1 VRSGGETALKSIAF
15 GQQGLSGDEL
25 ALLLDAARAGT
36 FRMDVDTGELRWSD
50 SLAALTGV
58 RADQAPAT
66 FEAFLERVHPDDR
79 ACLREAVAATSPD
92 GQPSQ
97 HEMRVGW
104 PDGAVHWYDS
114 RWRQVHDEEG
124 RATIVGIV
132 RLVDAE
138 QAALQQSRLLADISV
153 ALDASLDMDGTLE
166 AVADLCVRTIAD
178 WCVIDLVDDDGRLR
192 NVAVAHVDPA
202 RAALARKMRERYPP
216 ERDGPGGAAHVVR
229 TGKPE
234 LIAQVDPQ
242 RLEHWT
248 VDAEHLELV
257 NALDASSV
265 LLVPL
270 RARGRVFGAL
280 SLVRTRER
288 PPFTEDDV
296 AFATEV
302 AARAALAV
310 DNARLYGE
318 ARSQERTSSE
328 ATALLDALIAAAPI
342 GMGFLDSEFR
352 FVRVNDAMAEIHGVP
367 AIDHLGRTVREV
379 LPDMGEAVE
388 AALARVA
395 SSGEALVGVQLR
407 GETPRE
413 PGRTRRYL
421 GNYYPVALGRG
432 ERLGIGATIVDVTD
446 RAEAAEAVRAQRDLY
461 EALMRAQS
469 ELGQAF
475 VLLEGERI
483 VYANAATEVLTGRTA
498 EELAALPSLFALL
511 PEDVHRVVGARLVG
525 ARAGREPDGAPF
537 RTQIVRPDGTR
548 VPIEAAGRRLGP
560 EMADRLVIIARDISD
575 RVAQERELQR
585 VLEVEQAA
593 RRASE
598 AAHARV
604 RLLADASALLERSL
618 SSDEALQQL
627 AELLVAR
634 VADACT
640 LDVVDHDGALR
651 RAGADARAPDGR
663 RRLMALAGDPRV
675 VRALEA
681 EQATFL
687 EDLGAHGDA
696 VLGQSATLVPLI
708 ARGRAVGVLSLGWRD
723 VGRRPARDE
732 WSLIEALAQRIA
744 LAVDGAVQ
752 YRERAHVAQ
761 TLQASLLPAAL
772 PEVPR
777 ADVAAEY
784 LAAGEGMEVGGDFYD
799 VFALDDGAFAMVI
812 GDVLG
817 KGAEAAAVTA
827 LARYTLRAV
836 AGRSPSPAATL
847 AALNDEMLR
856 QSADRRFVT
865 AVLARLEPL
874 DGGGARLVVACGGH
888 PPPVVLRAGGGGEVV
903 GVPGTLLGVEPEI
916 HIADCEARLDVGDAL
931 VLYTDGVTEARRD
944 RPLTPQALADLLA
957 ARRAEGAGQL
967 AREVVRLAEEGA
979 SGPLRDDLAVLAV
992 VLR

>member
-1 VRSGGETALKSIAF
+1 VF

-25 ALLLDAARAGT
+25 ALVLDAARAGT
-36 FRMDVDTGELRWSD
+36 FRMDVATGQLRWSD

-58 RADQAPAT
+58 GADQAPAS
-66 FEAFLERVHPDDR
+66 FAAFLERVHPDDR
-79 ACLREAVAATSPD
+79 AGLEAAMEATPPD
-92 GQPSQ
+92 GEASQ
-97 HEMRVGW
+97 HEVRVIW

-114 RWRQVHDEEG
+114 RWRLVYDDEG
-124 RATIVGIV
+124 RGAIVGIA
-132 RLVDAE
+132 RLVDGE
-138 QAALQQSRLLADISV
+138 HTALQQSRLLADISH
-153 ALDASLDMDGTLE
+153 ALDASLDLDGTLS

-178 WCVIDLVDDDGRLR
+178 WCVIDLVDGESGLR
-192 NVAVAHVDPA
+192 NVAVAHVDQA
-202 RAALARKMRERYPP
+202 KAALARRMRERYPP
-216 ERDGPGGAAHVVR
+216 ERDGPGGAAHVVH
-229 TGKPE
+229 TGQPE
-234 LIAQVDPQ
+234 LIAQVEPR
-242 RLEHWT
+242 RLEEWT
-248 VDAEHLELV
+248 VDDEHLELV
-257 NALDASSV
+257 NTLDANSV
-265 LLVPL
+265 LIVPL
-270 RARGRVFGAL
+270 RARGRVLGAL
-280 SLVRTRER
+280 SLVRTSER
-288 PPFTEDDV
+288 PPFTEGDV
-296 AFATEV
+296 GFAGEV

-379 LPDMGEAVE
+379 LPGMGEDVE

-395 SSGEALVGVQLR
+395 KSGEALVGVQLR

-413 PGRTRRYL
+413 PGRKRRYL
-421 GNYYPVALGRG
+421 SNYYPVALGRG

-446 RAEAAEAVRAQRDLY
+446 RAEAAEAVRTQRDLY

-483 VYANAATEVLTGRTA
+483 VYANEATEVLTGRTA
-498 EELAALPSLFALL
+498 DELAALPSLFDLL
-511 PEDVHRVVGARLVG
+511 PEDVHRAVGARLVG
-525 ARAGREPDGAPF
+525 ARAGREPGGEPF
-537 RTQIVRPDGTR
+537 RTHVVRPNGTR

-560 EMADRLVIIARDISD
+560 EMADRLVIIARDITD
-575 RVAQERELQR
+575 RVAQERELHR
-585 VLEVEQAA
+585 VLEVEQSA

-618 SSDEALQQL
+618 SSDAALQQL

-634 VADACT
+634 VADACA
-640 LDVVDHDGALR
+640 LDIIDHAGQLR

-663 RRLMALAGDPRV
+663 RRLMELADDPHV
-675 VRALEA
+675 ARALEA
-681 EQATFL
+681 GQATFL
-687 EDLGAHGDA
+687 EDLGARGDT
-696 VLGQSATLVPLI
+696 VLGHSATLVPLI

-723 VGRRPARDE
+723 AGRRPARDE

-744 LAVDGAVQ
+744 LAVDGAIQ
-752 YRERAHVAQ
+752 YRQRAHVAQ
-761 TLQASLLPAAL
+761 TLQASLLPSAL
-772 PEVPR
+772 PKIPG

-784 LAAGEGMEVGGDFYD
+784 LPAGEGMEVGGDFYD
-799 VFALDDGAFAMVI
+799 VFALDDGAFALVI

-865 AVLARLEPL
+865 AVLARLEPQRA
-874 DGGGARLVVACGGH
+874 GGARLVVACGGH
-888 PPPVVLRAGGGGEVV
+888 PPPVVLRCADGGEVV
-903 GVPGTLLGVEPEI
+903 GVPGTLLGVEPEV
-916 HIADCEARLDVGDAL
+916 HIEDRETLLRPGDAL

-944 RPLTPQALADLLA
+944 RPLSPQALADLLA
-957 ARRAEGAGQL
+957 PRHADGAGRL
-967 AREVVRLAEEGA
+967 AREVVLLAEEGA
-979 SGPLRDDLAVLAV
+979 PGPLRDDLAVLAV
-992 VLR
+992 AMSG

>member
-1 VRSGGETALKSIAF
+1 M
-15 GQQGLSGDEL
+15 
-25 ALLLDAARAGT
+25 LDAARAGT
-36 FRMDVDTGELRWSD
+36 FRMDVASGELRWSD

-58 RADQAPAT
+58 AADQAPPT
-66 FEAFLERVHPDDR
+66 FEAFLQRVHPDDR
-79 ACLREAVAATSPD
+79 ACLEAAVAATSPD
-92 GQPSQ
+92 GETSQ
-97 HEMRVGW
+97 HEARVIW

-114 RWRQVHDEEG
+114 RWRLVVDEDG
-124 RATIVGIV
+124 RGTIVGIA

-138 QAALQQSRLLADISV
+138 HTALQQTRLLADISA
-153 ALDASLDMDGTLE
+153 ALDASLDMDATLE

-178 WCVIDLVDDDGRLR
+178 WCVIDLADAELGLR

-202 RAALARKMRERYPP
+202 RAALARRMRERYPP
-216 ERDGPGGAAHVVR
+216 ERDGPGGAAYVVH
-229 TGKPE
+229 TGQPE
-234 LIAQVDPQ
+234 LIAQVDRE

-248 VDAEHLELV
+248 VDAEHLEMV
-257 NALDASSV
+257 DTLDASSV
-265 LLVPL
+265 LIVPL
-270 RARGRVFGAL
+270 LARGRVLGAI

-288 PPFTEDDV
+288 PPYAEDDV
-296 AFATEV
+296 TFAGEV

-318 ARSQERTSSE
+318 ARAQERTSGE

-342 GMGFLDSEFR
+342 GMAFLDSEFR
-352 FVRVNDAMAEIHGVP
+352 YVRVNDAMAEIHGVP
-367 AIDHLGRTVREV
+367 AIDHLGRTAREV
-379 LPDMGEAVE
+379 LPEMGEEVE

-395 SSGEALVGVQLR
+395 NSGEALVGVQLK

-421 GNYYPVALGRG
+421 SNYYPVALGRG

-446 RAEAAEAVRAQRDLY
+446 RAEAAETVRAQRDLY

-511 PEDVHRVVGARLVG
+511 PEEVHRAVGSRLVG
-525 ARAGREPDGAPF
+525 ARAGREPGEQPF
-537 RTQIVRPDGTR
+537 RTYVVRPNGTR

-575 RVAQERELQR
+575 RVAQERELHH
-585 VLEVEQAA
+585 VLEVEQSA

-604 RLLADASALLERSL
+604 RLLADASALLERSM

-634 VADACT
+634 VADACA
-640 LDVVDHDGALR
+640 LDVVDHTGALR
-651 RAGADARAPDGR
+651 RAGADARVPDGR
-663 RRLMALAGDPRV
+663 RRLMAIAPDPRV
-675 VRALEA
+675 ARALEA

-687 EDLGAHGDA
+687 EDLGAQADT

-723 VGRRPARDE
+723 AGRRPARDE

-744 LAVDGAVQ
+744 LAVDGAAQ

-772 PEVPR
+772 PDIPGV
-777 ADVAAEY
+777 DVAAEY

-799 VFALDDGAFAMVI
+799 VFALDDGAWALVI

-836 AGRSPSPAATL
+836 AGHSPSPEATL
-847 AALNDEMLR
+847 TALNDEMLR
-856 QSADRRFVT
+856 QSAGRRFVT
-865 AVLARLEPL
+865 TVLARLEPRP
-874 DGGGARLVVACGGH
+874 DGSARLVVACGGH
-888 PPPVVLRAGGGGEVV
+888 PPPVALRAGG
-903 GVPGTLLGVEPEI
+903 
-916 HIADCEARLDVGDAL
+916 A
-931 VLYTDGVTEARRD
+931 
-944 RPLTPQALADLLA
+944 
-957 ARRAEGAGQL
+957 
-967 AREVVRLAEEGA
+967 
-979 SGPLRDDLAVLAV
+979 
-992 VLR
+992 

>member
-1 VRSGGETALKSIAF
+1 LV
-15 GQQGLSGDEL
+15 
-25 ALLLDAARAGT
+25 LDAARAGT
-36 FRMDVDTGELRWSD
+36 FRMDVASGELRWSD

-58 RADQAPAT
+58 AADQAPPT
-66 FEAFLERVHPDDR
+66 FEAFLQRVHPDDR
-79 ACLREAVAATSPD
+79 TCLEAAVAATSPD
-92 GQPSQ
+92 GETSQ
-97 HEMRVGW
+97 HEARVIW

-114 RWRQVHDEEG
+114 RWRLVVDEDG
-124 RATIVGIV
+124 RGTIVGIA

-138 QAALQQSRLLADISV
+138 HTALQQTRLLADISA
-153 ALDASLDMDGTLE
+153 ALDASLDMDATLE

-178 WCVIDLVDDDGRLR
+178 WCVIDLADAERGLR

-202 RAALARKMRERYPP
+202 RAALARRMRERYPP
-216 ERDGPGGAAHVVR
+216 ERDGPGGAAHVVQ
-229 TGKPE
+229 TGQPE
-234 LIAQVDPQ
+234 LIAQVDRE

-248 VDAEHLELV
+248 VDAEHLEMV
-257 NALDASSV
+257 DTLDASSV
-265 LLVPL
+265 LIVPL
-270 RARGRVFGAL
+270 RARGRVLGAI

-288 PPFTEDDV
+288 PPYAEDDV
-296 AFATEV
+296 TFAGEV

-318 ARSQERTSSE
+318 ARAQERTSGE

-342 GMGFLDSEFR
+342 GMAFLDSEFR
-352 FVRVNDAMAEIHGVP
+352 YVRVNDAMAEIHGVP
-367 AIDHLGRTVREV
+367 AIDHLGRTAREV
-379 LPDMGEAVE
+379 LPEMGEEVE

-395 SSGEALVGVQLR
+395 KSGEALVGVQLK

-421 GNYYPVALGRG
+421 SNYYPVALGRG

-511 PEDVHRVVGARLVG
+511 PEEVHRAVGSRLVG
-525 ARAGREPDGAPF
+525 ARAGREPGEQPF
-537 RTQIVRPDGTR
+537 RTHIVRPNGTR

-575 RVAQERELQR
+575 RVAQERELHR
-585 VLEVEQAA
+585 VLEVEQSA

-604 RLLADASALLERSL
+604 RLLADASALLERSM
-618 SSDEALQQL
+618 SSDEALQQV

-634 VADACT
+634 VADACA
-640 LDVVDHDGALR
+640 LDVVDHTGALR
-651 RAGADARAPDGR
+651 RAGADARVPDGR
-663 RRLMALAGDPRV
+663 RRLMGIAPDPRV
-675 VRALEA
+675 ARALEA
-681 EQATFL
+681 EQATFV
-687 EDLGAHGDA
+687 EDLGAQADT

-723 VGRRPARDE
+723 AGRRPARDE

-744 LAVDGAVQ
+744 LAVDGAAQ

-772 PEVPR
+772 PDIPG

-799 VFALDDGAFAMVI
+799 VFALDDGAWALVI

-836 AGRSPSPAATL
+836 AGHSPSPAATL
-847 AALNDEMLR
+847 MALNDEMLR

-874 DGGGARLVVACGGH
+874 ASGGARLIVACGGH
-888 PPPVVLRAGGGGEVV
+888 PPPVVLRGGGSGEVA
-903 GVPGTLLGVEPEI
+903 GVPGTLLGVEAGV
-916 HIADCEARLDVGDAL
+916 HIEDRELRLEPGDAL

-944 RPLTPQALADLLA
+944 RPLSPQALADALAPRHADGA
-957 ARRAEGAGQL
+957 ARV

-979 SGPLRDDLAVLAV
+979 AGPLRDDLAVLAV
-992 VLR
+992 ALENI

>member
-1 VRSGGETALKSIAF
+1 V
-15 GQQGLSGDEL
+15 
-25 ALLLDAARAGT
+25 LDVVRAGT
-36 FRMDVDTGELRWSD
+36 FRMDVATGDLRWSD

-58 RADQAPAT
+58 AADQAPPT

-79 ACLREAVAATSPD
+79 AGLEAAVAATSPD
-92 GQPSQ
+92 GQTTQ
-97 HEMRVGW
+97 HEVRVTW

-114 RWRQVHDEEG
+114 RWRLVFDEDG
-124 RATIVGIV
+124 RGTIVGIA

-138 QAALQQSRLLADISV
+138 HTALQQSRLLADISA
-153 ALDASLDMDGTLE
+153 ALDASLDMDATLE

-178 WCVIDLVDDDGRLR
+178 WCTIDLADAEAGLR
-192 NVAVAHVDPA
+192 NVAVSHVDPA
-202 RAALARKMRERYPP
+202 KVALARKMRERYPP
-216 ERDGPGGAAHVVR
+216 ELDGPDVGAPNVVR
-229 TGKPE
+229 TGEPE
-234 LIAQVDPQ
+234 LYAQVDQ
-242 RLEHWT
+242 HRLADWT
-248 VDAEHLELV
+248 VDEEHLELV
-257 NALDASSV
+257 NALDASSA
-265 LLVPL
+265 LIVPL
-270 RARGRVFGAL
+270 RARGRVLGAI

-288 PPFTEDDV
+288 PPYTDDDV
-296 AFATEV
+296 TFAAEV

-318 ARSQERTSSE
+318 ARAQERTSSE

-342 GMGFLDSEFR
+342 GMAFLDSDFR
-352 FVRVNDAMAEIHGVP
+352 YVRVNDAMAEIHGVP

-379 LPDMGEAVE
+379 LPEMGEEVE

-395 SSGEALVGVQLR
+395 KSGEALVGVQLR
-407 GETPRE
+407 GATPRE

-421 GNYYPVALGRG
+421 SNYYPVALGRG

-483 VYANAATEVLTGRTA
+483 VYANEATERLTGRTA

-511 PEDVHRVVGARLVG
+511 PEEVHRAVGSRLVG
-525 ARAGREPDGAPF
+525 ARAGREPGGEPF
-537 RTQIVRPDGTR
+537 RSNIVRPNGTR

-575 RVAQERELQR
+575 RVAQERELHR
-585 VLEVEQAA
+585 VLEVEQSA

-634 VADACT
+634 VADACA
-640 LDVVDHDGALR
+640 LDVLDHGGTLR
-651 RAGADARAPDGR
+651 RAGADARVPDGR
-663 RRLMALAGDPRV
+663 RRLMAMDRDPRV
-675 VRALEA
+675 ARALES

-696 VLGQSATLVPLI
+696 VLGKSATLVPLI
-708 ARGRAVGVLSLGWRD
+708 AHGRPVGVLSLGWRD
-723 VGRRPARDE
+723 AGRRPARDE

-744 LAVDGAVQ
+744 LAVDGALQ

-761 TLQASLLPAAL
+761 TLQASLLPTAL
-772 PEVPR
+772 PDIPGV
-777 ADVAAEY
+777 DVAAEY
-784 LAAGEGMEVGGDFYD
+784 LAAEGMDVGGDFYD
-799 VFALDDGAFAMVI
+799 VFALDDGAWALVI

-836 AGRSPSPAATL
+836 AGHSPSPASTL
-847 AALNDEMLR
+847 ATLNDEMLR
-856 QSADRRFVT
+856 QRADRRFVT
-865 AVLARLEPL
+865 AVVARLEPQP
-874 DGGGARLVVACGGH
+874 GGGARLVVACGGH
-888 PPPVVLRAGGGGEVV
+888 PPPVVLRAGGAAEVI
-903 GVPGTLLGVEPEI
+903 GVPGTLLGVEPET
-916 HIADCEARLDVGDAL
+916 HIEDREARLDPGDAL

-944 RPLTPQALADLLA
+944 HPLTPQALAEALA
-957 ARRAEGAGQL
+957 PRHADGAHRL
-967 AREVVRLAEEGA
+967 AREVVRVAEDGA
-979 SGPLRDDLAVLAV
+979 PGPLRDDLAVLV
-992 VLR
+992 VALEGS

>member
-1 VRSGGETALKSIAF
+1 M
-15 GQQGLSGDEL
+15 SGDEL
-25 ALLLDAARAGT
+25 ALVLDAARAGT
-36 FRMDVDTGELRWSD
+36 FRMDVATGELRWSD

-58 RADQAPAT
+58 GADQAPAS

-79 ACLREAVAATSPD
+79 AGLTAAVAATSPD
-92 GQPSQ
+92 GETSQ
-97 HEMRVGW
+97 HDVRVIW
-104 PDGAVHWYDS
+104 PGGAVHWYDS
-114 RWRQVHDEEG
+114 RWRLVADEDG
-124 RATIVGIV
+124 RETIVGIA

-138 QAALQQSRLLADISV
+138 HAALQQSRLLADISA
-153 ALDASLDMDGTLE
+153 ALDASLDMDGTLA

-178 WCVIDLVDDDGRLR
+178 WCVIDLADPENGLR
-192 NVAVAHVDPA
+192 NVAVAHADPA
-202 RAALARKMRERYPP
+202 RVALARKMRERYPP
-216 ERDGPGGAAHVVR
+216 ERDGPGGAAHVVQ
-229 TGKPE
+229 TGRPE
-234 LIAQVDPQ
+234 LIARVDHD
-242 RLEHWT
+242 RLREWT

-257 NALDASSV
+257 DTLDASSV
-265 LLVPL
+265 LIVPL
-270 RARGRVFGAL
+270 RARGRVMGAI
-280 SLVRTRER
+280 SLVRTRVR

-296 AFATEV
+296 GFASEV
-302 AARAALAV
+302 ASRAALAL

-318 ARSQERTSSE
+318 ARAQERSSSE

-342 GMGFLDSEFR
+342 GMAFLDSEFR

-379 LPDMGEAVE
+379 LPDMGAEVE
-388 AALARVA
+388 AAIRRVA
-395 SSGEALVGVQLR
+395 QSGQALVGVQLR

-483 VYANAATEVLTGRTA
+483 VYANEATEVLTGRTA
-498 EELAALPSLFALL
+498 EELAALPSLFDLL
-511 PEDVHRVVGARLVG
+511 PEEVHRVVGARLIG
-525 ARAGREPDGAPF
+525 ARAGREPGSGEPF
-537 RTQIVRPDGTR
+537 RTHVVRPNGAL

-575 RVAQERELQR
+575 RVAQERELHR

-634 VADACT
+634 VADACA
-640 LDVVDHDGALR
+640 LDVVDRDGSLR

-663 RRLMALAGDPRV
+663 NRLMEMAGDPRV

-687 EDLGAHGDA
+687 EDLGAQGDT
-696 VLGQSATLVPLI
+696 VMGHSATLVPLI

-723 VGRRPARDE
+723 AGRRPARDE

-744 LAVDGAVQ
+744 LAVDGAAQ

-772 PEVPR
+772 PQIPG

-784 LAAGEGMEVGGDFYD
+784 LAAGEGMDVGGDFYD
-799 VFALDDGAFAMVI
+799 VFALDDGAFALVI

-865 AVLARLEPL
+865 AVLARLEPRP
-874 DGGGARLVVACGGH
+874 GGGARLVVACGGH
-888 PPPVVLRAGGGGEVV
+888 PPPVVLRAGGGGEAI
-903 GVPGTLLGVEPEI
+903 GVPGTLLGVEPEV
-916 HIADCEARLDVGDAL
+916 HLEDSVAQLAPGDAL

-944 RPLTPQALADLLA
+944 RPLTPQALAEVLA
-957 ARRAEGAGQL
+957 PRHDGGAGRL
-967 AREVVRLAEEGA
+967 AREVVRLAEEGGA
-979 SGPLRDDLAVLAV
+979 GPLRDDLAVLV
-992 VLR
+992 VALRGV

>member
-1 VRSGGETALKSIAF
+1 LV
-15 GQQGLSGDEL
+15 
-25 ALLLDAARAGT
+25 LDAARAGT
-36 FRMDVDTGELRWSD
+36 FRMDVATGELRWSD
-50 SLAALTGV
+50 SLATLTGV
-58 RADQAPAT
+58 AADQAPPT
-66 FEAFLERVHPDDR
+66 FEAFLQRVHPDDR
-79 ACLREAVAATSPD
+79 TGLEAAVEATSPD
-92 GQPSQ
+92 GETSQ
-97 HEMRVGW
+97 HEARVIW
-104 PDGAVHWYDS
+104 PNGAVHWYDS
-114 RWRQVHDEEG
+114 RWRLVVDEDG
-124 RATIVGIV
+124 RGTIVGIA

-138 QAALQQSRLLADISV
+138 HTALQQTRLLADISA
-153 ALDASLDMDGTLE
+153 ALDASLDMNATLE

-178 WCVIDLVDDDGRLR
+178 WCVIDLADAESGLR

-202 RAALARKMRERYPP
+202 RAALARRMRERYPP
-216 ERDGPGGAAHVVR
+216 ERDGPGGAAYVVH
-229 TGKPE
+229 TGQPE
-234 LIAQVDPQ
+234 LIAQVDRE

-248 VDAEHLELV
+248 VDAEHLEMV
-257 NALDASSV
+257 DTLDASSV
-265 LLVPL
+265 LIVPL
-270 RARGRVFGAL
+270 RARGRVLGAI
-280 SLVRTRER
+280 SLVRTSER
-288 PPFTEDDV
+288 PPYAEDDV
-296 AFATEV
+296 TFAGEV

-318 ARSQERTSSE
+318 ARAEERTSGE

-342 GMGFLDSEFR
+342 GMAFLDSEFR
-352 FVRVNDAMAEIHGVP
+352 YVRVNDAMAEIHGVP
-367 AIDHLGRTVREV
+367 AIDHLGRTAREV
-379 LPDMGEAVE
+379 LPEMGEEVE

-395 SSGEALVGVQLR
+395 KSGEALVGVQLR

-421 GNYYPVALGRG
+421 SNYYPVALGRG

-511 PEDVHRVVGARLVG
+511 PEEVHRAVGSRLVG
-525 ARAGREPDGAPF
+525 ARAGREPGEQPF
-537 RTQIVRPDGTR
+537 RTHVVRPNGTR

-575 RVAQERELQR
+575 RVAQERELHR
-585 VLEVEQAA
+585 VLEVEQSA

-604 RLLADASALLERSL
+604 RLLADASALLERSM

-634 VADACT
+634 VADACA
-640 LDVVDHDGALR
+640 LDVVDHTGTLR
-651 RAGADARAPDGR
+651 RAGADARVPDGR
-663 RRLMALAGDPRV
+663 RRLMAIALDPRV
-675 VRALEA
+675 ARALQA

-687 EDLGAHGDA
+687 EDLGAQADN

-723 VGRRPARDE
+723 AGRRPARDE

-744 LAVDGAVQ
+744 LAVDGAAQ

-772 PEVPR
+772 PDIPG

-799 VFALDDGAFAMVI
+799 VFALDDGAWALVI

-836 AGRSPSPAATL
+836 AGHSQSPAATL

-856 QSADRRFVT
+856 QSAGRRFVT

-874 DGGGARLVVACGGH
+874 ASGGARLVVACGGH
-888 PPPVVLRAGGGGEVV
+888 PPPVVLRDGGGGEVA
-903 GVPGTLLGVEPEI
+903 GVPGTLLGVEAEV
-916 HIADCEARLDVGDAL
+916 HIEDRELRLEPGDAL

-944 RPLTPQALADLLA
+944 RPLSPQTLADALVPRHADGA
-957 ARRAEGAGQL
+957 ARL
-967 AREVVRLAEEGA
+967 AREVVRLAEQGA
-979 SGPLRDDLAVLAV
+979 AGPLRDDLAVLAV
-992 VLR
+992 ALNDI